1 MCRGDYM
8 KDTKILNKYELHDL
22 YTKVFYGRYA
32 KPICPECGKEI
43 LDSDN
48 FSEIEYI
55 ETGYHVEGF
64 RFYHRK
70 CLEEMGVKLN

>member
-1 MCRGDYM
+1 M

-22 YTKVFYGRYA
+22 YIRMHYGRLI
-32 KPICPECGKEI
+32 KPICVECGKEI

-70 CLEEMGVKLN
+70 CLEEMGVKFN

>member
-1 MCRGDYM
+1 M

-22 YTKVFYGRYA
+22 YTKRFYGRYA
-32 KPICPECGKEI
+32 SPVCPKCGKEI

-70 CLEEMGVKLN
+70 CLEEMGVKFN